1 MIKPDKPQV
10 KKWKFTSIELVYYE
24 GWYIKASMTS
34 FNTYMV
40 VMINEQTDECHTG
53 LFADE
58 HKCNEFIESVLN
70 DL

>member
-1 MIKPDKPQV
+1 MTKPNRTQIE
-10 KKWKFTSIELVYYE
+10 KWKLTSIDPVYYE

-40 VMINEQTDECHTG
+40 VLINEQTDNCYTG
-53 LFADE
+53 FFANE
-58 HKCNEFIESVLN
+58 HKCNQFIEKVLN